1 MRKVLSE
8 LGRAVSVLTVVVLL
22 AVPTSQGAGFLR
34 ETDPGSEPIRGPI
47 NRVIHTVQRWFDCGT
62 LDEMVVPRP

>member
-1 MRKVLSE
+1 MRKVLSQ
-8 LGRAVSVLTVVVLL
+8 LGRAVSVVTVVVLL

-47 NRVIHTVQRWFDCGT
+47 NRVIHEVQRWIGSGIA
-62 LDEMVVPRP
+62 DEIVIPRP

>member
-1 MRKVLSE
+1 MRNVISQ
-8 LGRAVSVLTVVVLL
+8 LGRAVSVVAVVLLL

-34 ETDPGSEPIRGPI
+34 ESDAGSEPIRGPI
-47 NRVIHTVQRWFDCGT
+47 NRVIHSVQKWVGCGI